1 MNRPATLPE
10 ARSDCAPDAT
20 PSSLLQRLGAVLI
33 TGTVF
38 IIDTVTSLDIAVAV
52 LYVSVILLSVNFF
65 SRTGLIIVSVSC
77 FTLTLLSFLL
87 SHGEDAELPAIAR
100 ALVSMAAIGIT
111 TLLALNNKAAND
123 RLQEQIRLLAKAHD
137 ALRRSEAFLSDAQRL
152 SRTGS
157 IGFRLPDMQMHWS
170 EQTRRIYEV
179 QASQP
184 PSMDSILQRVHPD
197 DLPCVLDSVA
207 KARQLV
213 PDLSVEHRLLM
224 PDGRVKHLHMLA
236 HLTRDQQG
244 QCEYVG
250 ALMDVTAAKQAEE
263 ALHRSQTELAHV
275 TRVTTLGELAASIAH
290 EVNQPLAAVT
300 TNAEAS
306 LRWLNRKV
314 PDIGEAGQALER
326 ILSETFRASEVI
338 RRIRALS
345 RKSDPQR
352 IPVDL
357 QEVIEDSLGLVA
369 REIQRSRVEL
379 VLDIASDVPQVMGD
393 RIQLQQVLINLLI
406 NGIQAM
412 TSHSGGARHMSLHLR
427 QESSGEVVLEV
438 RDSGPGIRQGDMG
451 QLFNA
456 FFTTKP
462 EGMGMGLSICRSIIE
477 AHGGRIWA
485 QQPSMQGQPT
495 AGASLLFSL
504 PTLAEA
510 AR

>member
-1 MNRPATLPE
+1 M
-10 ARSDCAPDAT
+10 
-20 PSSLLQRLGAVLI
+20 QRLGAALI
-33 TGTVF
+33 TGAVF
-38 IIDTVTSLDIAVAV
+38 IIDTVTTLDIAVAV
-52 LYVSVILLSVNFF
+52 LYVAVILLSVNFF
-65 SRTGLIIVSVSC
+65 SRTGMILVSLGC
-77 FTLTLLSFLL
+77 FTLTILSFLL

-100 ALVSMAAIGIT
+100 GLVSMAAIGIT
-111 TLLALNNKAAND
+111 TVLALNNKAVND
-123 RLQEQIRLLAKAHD
+123 RLQEQVRLLTKAHD

-157 IGFRLPDMQMHWS
+157 IGFRLPDMDMHWS

-179 QASQP
+179 EASQP
-184 PSMDSILQRVHPD
+184 PSMESILQRIHPD

-224 PDGRVKHLHMLA
+224 PDGRVKYLHMLA
-236 HLTRDQQG
+236 HLTRDQEG
-244 QCEYVG
+244 NCEYVG
-250 ALMDVTAAKQAEE
+250 ALMDITTAKQAEE

-306 LRWLNRKV
+306 LRWLNRKE
-314 PDIGEAGQALER
+314 PDIGEAAEALQR

-345 RKSDPQR
+345 RT
-352 IPVDL
+352 PVDM
-357 QEVIEDSLGLVA
+357 QDVIEDSVGLVA

-379 VLDIASDVPQVMGD
+379 VQDITSNVPHVMGD

-412 TSHSGGARHMSLHLR
+412 ANNQGGARQLSLHLR
-427 QESSGEVVLEV
+427 SDSANDVVVEV
-438 RDSGPGIRQGDMG
+438 RDSGPGIRPGDMG

-485 QQPSMQGQPT
+485 LSPVKEGPPVESRPE
-495 AGASLLFSL
+495 GASLLFAL
-504 PTLAEA
+504 PALPRPHDE
-510 AR
+510 